1 MRVVIVKNN
10 VVENIAE
17 GGPNDG
23 APEKGTTAHH
33 YDGFASIGWLWNDG
47 NPVDPNPAPPAPP
60 PTYAQLRAREYP
72 PLADLAEAI
81 VKQPTDG
88 GAALDAYRAACL
100 AVTAK
105 YPKPELT

>member
-1 MRVVIVKNN
+1 MASYVLRRNGLIWSINAGQQLDES
-10 VVENIAE
+10 ENPLPNQEYMEDAALAAE
-17 GGPNDG
+17 LAD
-23 APEKGTTAHH
+23 TTK
-33 YDGFASIGWLWNDG
+33 Y
-47 NPVDPNPAPPAPP
+47 PVD
-60 PTYAQLRAREYP
+60 YRIERAAAYP

-105 YPKPELT
+105 YPKPEVT